1 MRRPAV
7 LVLAAVGLA
16 FAARSAQTPPPPLLE
31 GHGVMRLGDEERPI
45 GQGSIL
51 WVPKGTVHTFR
62 NESRAP
68 AIAYAV
74 YVPAFDGE
82 DRVVVE

>member
-31 GHGVMRLGDEERPI
+31 GHGVMRLGDE

-51 WVPKGTVHTFR
+51 WVPKGNVHTFR